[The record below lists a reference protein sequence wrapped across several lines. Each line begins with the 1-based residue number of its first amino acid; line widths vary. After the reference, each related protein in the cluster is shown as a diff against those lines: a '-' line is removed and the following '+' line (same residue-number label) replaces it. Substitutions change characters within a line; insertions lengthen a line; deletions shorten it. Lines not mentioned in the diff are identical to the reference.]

1 MVKLIDST
9 GKIFAKGETIDDI
22 IKELNNDSNGS
33 NEWRYYFRP
42 YYGVVNAYFNTD
54 LGESDVCG
62 EKADATY
69 DVIDDWPF
77 HLYYHGL
84 HGKKSD

>member
-9 GKIFAKGETIDDI
+9 GEIFAKGETIDDI

-33 NEWRYYFRP
+33 NEWRYYYRP

-62 EKADATY
+62 EKADATF
-69 DVIDDWPF
+69 DVIDD
-77 HLYYHGL
+77 
-84 HGKKSD
+84 